1 MAEER
6 IAVHVKMAPR
16 LVERMDAAAREEGIT
31 RAEYVRAAVSA
42 AALKSDQQAGR
53 RARLEQAGRRARAGA
68 APAREVR
75 ITLVEPDGKRRRERD
90 GDGVRDDPPAPST

>member
-6 IAVHVKMAPR
+6 KIAVHVKMAPR

-53 RARLEQAGRRARAGA
+53 RARLEQAGRRARAGSG
-68 APAREVR
+68 PPREVR
-75 ITLVEPDGKRRRERD
+75 ITLVESDGN
-90 GDGVRDDPPAPST
+90 GGVKKTVTGAR